1 MLLVMGHFIMTP
13 AKLLLVREL
22 LKEPKTRRVLEEI
35 GPSVWLTLS
44 DINAYSLYHYILR
57 RTQRKLPRS
66 PRFAKRTCLL
76 AMDDLS
82 DKEFRR
88 TYRCTR
94 ASFDKLLEVLS
105 EKIDLKLDHARKDI
119 VEGRGYQ

>member
-44 DINAYSLYHYILR
+44 DTNEEPVIYRLCGC
-57 RTQRKLPRS
+57 RKQSRQ
-66 PRFAKRTCLL
+66 
-76 AMDDLS
+76 
-82 DKEFRR
+82 KELV
-88 TYRCTR
+88 T
-94 ASFDKLLEVLS
+94 S
-105 EKIDLKLDHARKDI
+105 ETS
-119 VEGRGYQ
+119 V